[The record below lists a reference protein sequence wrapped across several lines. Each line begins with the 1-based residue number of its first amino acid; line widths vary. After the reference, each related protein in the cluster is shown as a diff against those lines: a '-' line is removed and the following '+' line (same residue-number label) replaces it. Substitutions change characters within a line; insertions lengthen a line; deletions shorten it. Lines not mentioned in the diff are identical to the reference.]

1 MTTRKILLPYNHTPQ
16 DRKALNFVIETF
28 RERGEV
34 RITLFNTYAPLPEI
48 EMASSPE
55 LGKLRG
61 GLAALQEEFRE
72 RESGLKATRDF
83 ILQNGFHPEQVD
95 YVLMKR
101 EQSIPDDILDTAHRG
116 HYDVIVLS
124 GRERESRR
132 VARML
137 SRSVHER
144 VLRAATGVTVCI
156 AK

>member
-1 MTTRKILLPYNHTPQ
+1 MAAQKILLPYNHTPQ
-16 DRKALNFVIETF
+16 DRKALSFVIETF
-28 RERGEV
+28 GQRGEV
-34 RITLFNTYAPLPEI
+34 QITLFNTYAPLPEI
-48 EMASSPE
+48 DMSSSPE

-72 RESGLKATRDF
+72 RESGLKVTRHF
-83 ILQNGFHPEQVD
+83 LLQNGFNDEQVD
-95 YVLMKR
+95 YVFMKR
-101 EQSIPDDILDTAHRG
+101 EKSIPEDILDAANRG

-124 GRERESRR
+124 GREAGR

-144 VLRAATGVTVCI
+144 ILRAAAGITVCI